1 MLQRRRHRRAIA
13 SLVSHRPVVA
23 ILGARQVGKTTI
35 ARQLFASQKG
45 AKAWFDL
52 EDPRT
57 LARLADPMLALES
70 LRGLVVLDEIQHL
83 PEMFRVLRV
92 LADRPRT
99 PCRFLIL
106 GSASPTLLRQGSESL
121 AGRIAYY
128 ELPGFPLEETGLST
142 ATRLWLRGGFP
153 LSYLADNESTSL
165 KWRRDFVK
173 GLLEHDM
180 PQLGIGVPAPTL
192 RRFWTMLAHYHGQI
206 WNGSELGRAFGV
218 GDTTVRRYLD
228 HLAGAFM
235 VRSLAPWHENLG
247 KRQVKAPKV
256 YFTDTGL
263 LHYFL
268 DIRDSEQLE
277 SHPKV
282 GASWEGFALSEV
294 ILRLRAES
302 DECYF
307 WATHAGAELD
317 LLIVRGKERLGFE
330 FKRTDS
336 PRLTSSMRHAIEDLK
351 LNRLWVLYA
360 GKERFSLSKQVEAI
374 GLAELLQSKTFD

>member
-1 MLQRRRHRRAIA
+1 VLQRRRHRRAIA

-128 ELPGFPLEETGLST
+128 ELPGFTLEETGLST
-142 ATRLWLRGGFP
+142 ANRLWLRGGFP

-317 LLIVRGKERLGFE
+317 LLIMRGKERLGFE

-336 PRLTSSMRHAIEDLK
+336 PRLTPSMRHAIEDLK

>member
-128 ELPGFPLEETGLST
+128 ELPGFTLEETGLST
-142 ATRLWLRGGFP
+142 ANRLWLRGGFP

-317 LLIVRGKERLGFE
+317 LLIMRGKERLGFE

-336 PRLTSSMRHAIEDLK
+336 PRLTPSMRHAIEDLN
-351 LNRLWVLYA
+351 LNRLSVLYA
-360 GKERFSLSKQVEAI
+360 GKDRFSLSNQVETI
-374 GLAELLQSKTFD
+374 GLAKLLQRKTFD